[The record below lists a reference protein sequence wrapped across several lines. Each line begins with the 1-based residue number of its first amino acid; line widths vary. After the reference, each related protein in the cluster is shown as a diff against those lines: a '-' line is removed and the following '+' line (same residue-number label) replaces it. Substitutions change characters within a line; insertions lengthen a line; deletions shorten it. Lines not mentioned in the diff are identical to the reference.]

1 MSDVTDNSDFTLVAI
16 DDDAALLETV
26 VEGLTQDHLQILK
39 ATDPDAGLDLVRTRR
54 PQFVLLDLV
63 MPGASGMDVLEKIVA
78 IDNSI
83 DVVLMTGHYS
93 TDSAV
98 EAIQKGAC
106 DYLCKPVPL
115 EKLRERVGSL
125 LDEARKRR
133 EVHELDGKLLDAF
146 QLEGIVGRSPTMLE
160 LFARVQRIAP
170 HFRTVLVTGP
180 TGAGKELVAR
190 ALHKMSPASSG
201 PFAVCNCAAIVET
214 LFESELFGYTK
225 GAFTGAAQDK
235 IGLFEYANGGTLL
248 LDEIGEMPLASQ
260 AKLLRVLQEQ
270 EVHRLGSPAPR
281 KVDVRVIAATNR
293 DLHGLVK
300 EGKFR
305 EDLYYRLSMISIK
318 LPGLRERP
326 EDINLLQRHFMEKFA
341 KQYRKNIHGI
351 TKRAQTL
358 LIRYSWPGNV
368 RELENVIGNAAMM
381 LEGDVIDVND
391 VLPLLRELEPAA
403 RVEETAAGSF
413 VCSTRLPLAEVEQ
426 RYIEKV
432 LKEEEDNVP
441 QAATRLGVPRSS
453 LYQKLKSLRRDS

>member
-1 MSDVTDNSDFTLVAI
+1 MSDITDNCDFTLVAI
-16 DDDAALLETV
+16 DDDAALLETIA
-26 VEGLTQDHLQILK
+26 EGLAQDHLQILT
-39 ATDPDAGLDLVRTRR
+39 ATEAGLGLELVRTQR
-54 PQFVLLDLV
+54 PQVVLLDLV
-63 MPGASGMDVLEKIVA
+63 MPGASGMDVLEKVVA
-78 IDNSI
+78 IDSSI

-146 QLEGIVGRSPTMLE
+146 QLEGIVGRSPSMLE
-160 LFARVQRIAP
+160 LFARIQRIAP

-180 TGAGKELVAR
+180 TGAGKELAAR
-190 ALHKMSPASSG
+190 ALHKRSPACSG

-235 IGLFEYANGGTLL
+235 IGLFEYASGGTLL

-293 DLHGLVK
+293 DLHDLVK

-326 EDINLLQRHFMEKFA
+326 EDINLLQRHFVEKFA
-341 KQYRKNIHGI
+341 KQYGKSIQGI
-351 TKRAQTL
+351 TKRAQAL

-368 RELENVIGNAAMM
+368 RELENVIGNAAML

-391 VLPLLRELEPAA
+391 VLPLLRELEPSA

-441 QAATRLGVPRSS
+441 QAATRLSVPRSS
-453 LYQKLKSLRRDS
+453 LYQKLKNLRRDT

>member
-1 MSDVTDNSDFTLVAI
+1 
-16 DDDAALLETV
+16 
-26 VEGLTQDHLQILK
+26 
-39 ATDPDAGLDLVRTRR
+39 
-54 PQFVLLDLV
+54 
-63 MPGASGMDVLEKIVA
+63 
-78 IDNSI
+78 
-83 DVVLMTGHYS
+83 
-93 TDSAV
+93 
-98 EAIQKGAC
+98 
-106 DYLCKPVPL
+106 
-115 EKLRERVGSL
+115 
-125 LDEARKRR
+125 
-133 EVHELDGKLLDAF
+133 
-146 QLEGIVGRSPTMLE
+146 
-160 LFARVQRIAP
+160 
-170 HFRTVLVTGP
+170 LVTGP
-180 TGAGKELVAR
+180 TGSGKELAAR
-190 ALHKMSPASSG
+190 ALHRMSSASSG
-201 PFAVCNCAAIVET
+201 TFAVCNCAAIVET

-293 DLHGLVK
+293 DLHDLVK
-300 EGKFR
+300 QGKFR

-326 EDINLLQRHFMEKFA
+326 EDVNLLQRHFLEKFS

-358 LIRYSWPGNV
+358 LSRYSWPGNV

-381 LEGDVIDVND
+381 LEGDVIDVDD

-403 RVEETAAGSF
+403 RVEETATGSF
-413 VCSTRLPLAEVEQ
+413 VCSTRLPLAEVEE

-432 LKEEEDNVP
+432 LKEEGDSVP
-441 QAATRLGVPRSS
+441 QAAQRLGIPRST
-453 LYQKLKSLRRDS
+453 LYQKLKTLRRDD

>member
-54 PQFVLLDLV
+54 PQIVLLDLV